1 MTEPIRL
8 KKDGGIVE
16 VLLSRPEAFNA
27 FDLDMIGWNVLRPA
41 KAGYEFGKKLKG
53 SEKNQRGQ
61 TATFT
66 TILEMA
72 PGSKLYP
79 CVKIGIESLSLTLSI
94 FDESLLLTPRLF
106 SLKAKKFLQRHP
118 VDS

>member
-41 KAGYEFGKKLKG
+41 KAGYEFGKKPKG
-53 SEKNQRGQ
+53 SDRNIYHHTRN
-61 TATFT
+61 
-66 TILEMA
+66 
-72 PGSKLYP
+72 GSR
-79 CVKIGIESLSLTLSI
+79 VEALSLC
-94 FDESLLLTPRLF
+94 
-106 SLKAKKFLQRHP
+106 
-118 VDS
+118 